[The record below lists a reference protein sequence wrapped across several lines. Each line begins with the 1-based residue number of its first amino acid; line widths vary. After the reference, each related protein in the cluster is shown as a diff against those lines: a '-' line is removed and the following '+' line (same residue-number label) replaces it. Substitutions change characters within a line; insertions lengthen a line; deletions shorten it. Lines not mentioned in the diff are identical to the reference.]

1 MLAVVLIG
9 KNDKPYMPEM
19 PNHHCYV
26 YDDLDLQEIKDLK
39 EFYEEVVIVW

>member
-9 KNDKPYMPEM
+9 KDNKPYKLDLPE
-19 PNHHCYV
+19 HHCYV

-39 EFYEEVVIVW
+39 EFYKEVVIVW